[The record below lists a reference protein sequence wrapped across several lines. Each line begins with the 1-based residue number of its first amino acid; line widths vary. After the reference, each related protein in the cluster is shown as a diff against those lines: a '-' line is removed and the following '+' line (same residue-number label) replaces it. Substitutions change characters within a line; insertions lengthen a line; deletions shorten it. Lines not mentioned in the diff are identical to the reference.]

1 MTELPGSLVS
11 TEWLQQHLGT
21 DHLTVVDIRG
31 YVKSRELGG
40 GKQVADYVAAS
51 DEYAQS
57 HIPGAVFV
65 DWTEDIVDPDDPVTV
80 QVAQPLQFK
89 RAMEAIGIGDETA
102 VVVVDHAGGTFATRL
117 WWALRYYG
125 HDNVALL
132 DGGFNKWVAEGRPV
146 TDTVPSPSPKTFTP
160 EVRQE
165 MRATWE
171 DVVQAI
177 GSGNETIV
185 DSRHAPTF
193 RGEEWRGSRAGHV
206 PGAINLP
213 TATLVNSDGTW
224 KSPDDLAEIVAEAG
238 IQPDRKVI
246 SYCNGGVT
254 ATAIQFALHQTGN
267 ENAAVYDGSWNEW
280 GERDDLPVEAGS

>member
-1 MTELPGSLVS
+1 MRSHPVTELPGSVVS

-102 VVVVDHAGGTFATRL
+102 VVVVDHT
-117 WWALRYYG
+117 
-125 HDNVALL
+125 
-132 DGGFNKWVAEGRPV
+132 
-146 TDTVPSPSPKTFTP
+146 
-160 EVRQE
+160 
-165 MRATWE
+165 
-171 DVVQAI
+171 
-177 GSGNETIV
+177 
-185 DSRHAPTF
+185 
-193 RGEEWRGSRAGHV
+193 
-206 PGAINLP
+206 
-213 TATLVNSDGTW
+213 
-224 KSPDDLAEIVAEAG
+224 
-238 IQPDRKVI
+238 
-246 SYCNGGVT
+246 
-254 ATAIQFALHQTGN
+254 
-267 ENAAVYDGSWNEW
+267 
-280 GERDDLPVEAGS
+280 